1 MTGKSRADWSH
12 LKSLDSAN
20 SGTEKP
26 ETRVTA
32 CGSPEAW
39 RVKDQCTLPADAC
52 SVIHASTGVRQ
63 TLVASPG
70 WSGHQTAATFNPSQG
85 KCTRHSAVV
94 GPIGPVAMFFC
105 GAYGREH
112 LTRGPR
118 KVRQQRHSSHGCVRG
133 WANLTRGL
141 FFTFAHLRQRF
152 QAYWFKP

>member
-94 GPIGPVAMFFC
+94 GPIGPVAMFFLWC
-105 GAYGREH
+105 
-112 LTRGPR
+112 LWTRAPNAGPEESPAATAFKSR
-118 KVRQQRHSSHGCVRG
+118 LCARLGKPYE
-133 WANLTRGL
+133 GL
-141 FFTFAHLRQRF
+141 FFHLC
-152 QAYWFKP
+152 PS